1 LRSFFDCNYDLHKA
15 ATLQLLAESVSSWTG
30 VGGMY
35 YLIGLILGIL
45 IGTTGVGGG
54 TITAP
59 ILILVMGFPVKI
71 AVGTAL
77 LFSAVLKIFASCLY
91 MLKRLVNLRVLAY
104 LVAGGLPGAMVGAVV
119 LEELHSSRMNA
130 LTMMSVGLIVMISGI
145 CSLWRTRKMISV
157 ATQRLRLLPVFT
169 FPIGIETGF
178 SSAGAGA
185 MGTLLLLNLSSLAPS
200 VIVGTDLV
208 FGFTLSTVAGGIHA
222 ISGSC
227 DWYVLKRLL
236 MGGIVGSAFGFRLS
250 STLSTTVLRTILL
263 VCSTIIGGLV
273 LGRGIVNW

>member
-1 LRSFFDCNYDLHKA
+1 MHYL
-15 ATLQLLAESVSSWTG
+15 
-30 VGGMY
+30 VGF
-35 YLIGLILGIL
+35 ILGIL

-59 ILILVMGFPVKI
+59 ILILVMGFPARI

-77 LFSAVLKIFASCLY
+77 MFSATLKIFASSLY
-91 MLKRLVNLRVLAY
+91 LLKRQVNLRVLAY
-104 LVAGGLPGAMVGAVV
+104 LVAGGLPGAMIGAVV
-119 LEELHSSRMNA
+119 LEGLHSSRMNA
-130 LTMMSVGLIVMISGI
+130 LTMMSVGLIVMVSGI
-145 CSLWRTRKMISV
+145 CSLWRTRKMVSA

-169 FPIGIETGF
+169 FPIGVETGF

-185 MGTLLLLNLSSLAPS
+185 LGTLLLLNLSSLAPS
-200 VIVGTDLV
+200 VVVGTDLV

-222 ISGSC
+222 MSGSC

-236 MGGIVGSAFGFRLS
+236 VGGIVGSAVGFRLS

-263 VCSTIIGGLV
+263 ICSTIIGGLV
-273 LGRGIVNW
+273 LERGIANW